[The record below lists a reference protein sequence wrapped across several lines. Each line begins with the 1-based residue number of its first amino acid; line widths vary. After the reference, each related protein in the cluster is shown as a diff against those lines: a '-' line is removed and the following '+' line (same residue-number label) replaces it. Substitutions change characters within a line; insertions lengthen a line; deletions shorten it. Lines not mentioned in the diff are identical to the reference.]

1 MLKQFFAAHGGR
13 VRLLVGLMVAGFIC
27 IQCIPSPGNA
37 TVRSIAKEA
46 RADNLGTTAKQI
58 EKLADSDHIKLL
70 ELCLENYR
78 VGYTTLRCT
87 FVKQERI
94 RGRVSKVQEI
104 DVKFRSEPFSVA
116 MKWVKNPPAGD
127 RVIFVDGWYK
137 VSGASQMVVRPHNEL
152 LRTLAGGSV
161 LRPPDGADAKRN
173 TLRPVSMF
181 GFEKA
186 MEKLLEVYRRAD
198 ENGDLQQ
205 EFGGYF
211 EVGGRKTIKL
221 TRRLPAKADYP
232 THITNTYIDLEYLAP
247 IMIEGFGWNWSEEKK
262 AYDFICRY
270 QYKDIRFNE
279 ELTDEDF
286 RPSNNDIK
294 GRS

>member
-1 MLKQFFAAHGGR
+1 MLKQFFAARSGR
-13 VRLLVGLMVAGFIC
+13 IRLLVGLMLAGIFC
-27 IQCIPSPGNA
+27 IQCIPSPGNDP
-37 TVRSIAKEA
+37 VRGVAKAA
-46 RADNLGTTAKQI
+46 RGDDLGITAKQM
-58 EKLADSDHIKLL
+58 EKLASSDHIKLL

-78 VGYTTLRCT
+78 AGYTTLRCT

-116 MKWVKNPPAGD
+116 MKWLKNPPTGD

-137 VSGASQMVVRPHNEL
+137 VNGASQMVVRPHNEL

-161 LRPPDGADAKRN
+161 LRPPDGADAMRN
-173 TLRPVSMF
+173 TLRPISMF

-186 MEKLLEVYRRAD
+186 MENLLKVYRQAGK
-198 ENGDLQQ
+198 NGDLQQ

-211 EVGGRKTIKL
+211 EVSGRKTIKL
-221 TRRLPAKADYP
+221 IRRLPAEADYP
-232 THITNTYIDLEYLAP
+232 AHVTNVYIDLEHLAP
-247 IMIEGFGWNWSEEKK
+247 IMIEAFGWNWSEKSK

-270 QYKDIRFNE
+270 QYKDLRFNE

-286 RPSNNDIK
+286 RPSNNDIR